1 MCKIGFASIYEG
13 LQPPAPRA
21 PRGQMEIFGLVIIV
35 ILLAIGLL
43 FAIVI
48 LSKAPSQEIQ
58 KVKESVQAANFLNT
72 MFSTTSGCDKR
83 TVRELVQDCAVSEYG
98 QGTRCNGEDTCQTA
112 ERMIKTM
119 LTQTLGKWGKQYK
132 FYMNGTPSVE
142 QMEIQTGECKGER
155 EGTTRPEKIR
165 PGMDISVTLH
175 ICRD

>member
-1 MCKIGFASIYEG
+1 MSRLRNYKREDCNARPLALS
-13 LQPPAPRA
+13 R
-21 PRGQMEIFGLVIIV
+21 RSQMEIFGLVIIV

-48 LSKAPSQEIQ
+48 LSKPPSQEVQ
-58 KVKESVQAANFLNT
+58 NVKESVQAANFLNT
-72 MFSTTSGCDKR
+72 MFSTTSQCDKR
-83 TVRELVQDCAVSEYG
+83 TVRELIQDCAVSNYG
-98 QGTRCNGEDTCQTA
+98 EATQCNGEDTCKTA
-112 ERMIKTM
+112 EGMIKTM

-142 QMEIQTGECKGER
+142 QMVIQTGECKGER